1 MTFIFGSWRSYDGC
15 SAMTHRTLWMFCVDS
30 SWFAL
35 MNGKPLRW
43 YSLSMTWTNE
53 PLWTSWFWY
62 VLMVWLCVCD
72 PWLGACPEFDAKSW
86 TDADQH
92 GRTGWKA
99 IWRKRCR
106 WCSGYVRCFYADD
119 LCVQKSEAAQ
129 YEPKIYQ
136 WFDLFRSFR
145 GISIFVALPCDWFL
159 LSIGGGNLSSWLDS
173 WWIQWHRSHGC
184 LVDHYQV
191 WTWEHQLTK
200 LSS

>member
-15 SAMTHRTLWMFCVDS
+15 SAMTHRTS
-30 SWFAL
+30 TTSWFAL
-35 MNGKPLRW
+35 MNGKPLRS

-53 PLWTSWFWY
+53 PLRTIMNLL
-62 VLMVWLCVCD
+62 VLICFLMMVCVCVCD

-119 LCVQKSEAAQ
+119 LCVKKSEAAQ
-129 YEPKIYQ
+129 YERKIYQ
-136 WFDLFRSFR
+136 CFDLLRLFH
-145 GISIFVALPCDWFL
+145 GISTLVALVL
-159 LSIGGGNLSSWLDS
+159 LSFGGGNLSSWLDS

-184 LVDHYQV
+184 LLDHCQV